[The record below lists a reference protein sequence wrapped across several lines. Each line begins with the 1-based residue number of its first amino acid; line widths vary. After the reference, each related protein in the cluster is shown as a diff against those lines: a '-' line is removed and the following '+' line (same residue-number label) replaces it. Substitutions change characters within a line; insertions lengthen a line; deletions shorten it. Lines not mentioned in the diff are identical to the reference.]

1 MKWIKLFETYNQQDK
16 INKVNE
22 IFYYFAFKK
31 IITKSLT
38 ELKWVSSRQ
47 VYITSSNHK
56 VISIDSAKRFLRI
69 DSNYLNKNVDNFIK
83 KYAKNKTELRFSH
96 TILET
101 FFKVLKDI
109 LGPLHHNNN
118 GWIEKTLNKNEMD

>member
-1 MKWIKLFETYNQQDK
+1 MRWIKLFETYNQQDK

-83 KYAKNKTELRFSH
+83 KYAKNKTELRFSR

-109 LGPLHHNNN
+109 LELDPYTTTIMVG
-118 GWIEKTLNKNEMD
+118 